1 MHGLENKFQWESS
14 VYKIVLTV
22 EISSFNTFDYK
33 ILPEDSYD
41 QIDPEHM
48 DGSPISWNMKRILH
62 TRNIIFFP

>member
-48 DGSPISWNMKRILH
+48 DVPYPGIWREFYTHEILY
-62 TRNIIFFP
+62 FFP